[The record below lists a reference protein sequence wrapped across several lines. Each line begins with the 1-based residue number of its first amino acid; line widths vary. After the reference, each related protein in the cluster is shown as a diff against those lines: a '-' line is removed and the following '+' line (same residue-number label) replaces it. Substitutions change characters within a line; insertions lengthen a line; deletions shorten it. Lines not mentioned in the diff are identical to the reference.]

1 MLALILRLIS
11 LNQSLWLDEAITA
24 LAVKNNNLLDLVSKF
39 SLGDLHPPLHYVL
52 LWFWGHLFGYSE
64 ISLRLPSVILGVAT
78 VWLVYQIGTLQFNK
92 KVGLLAGLLLAVA
105 PLHVYYSQEARMY
118 SLAVLTVTL
127 SFYFLIRMTQGK
139 SWSLLG
145 LLVANTLILFTDY
158 VAYLAIPAQIIYVF
172 MCPYMGQK
180 EAKSNKG
187 LEGLKQRY
195 FSALL
200 LSLSTLIFWEPVFL
214 MQLSSGISTANTLTG
229 WASVV
234 GGAGYKE
241 LALIPVKTF
250 MGRISFEDKSLYALI
265 TGFLSIGYSYVFWHA
280 IRKFNQVI
288 VLLILW
294 IFVPIVL
301 AFGISLFIPVLSY
314 FRLIFILPAFYLLL
328 ALGLS
333 NLPHKL
339 FKPILFAVICVNL
352 IFLSMYYINPKFQ
365 REDWRGSSAKI
376 DFLADGNSL
385 IVFDNNTIFAP
396 FIYYSNLLYFSKPG
410 LKKIPAN
417 SVDDLAELNTNGITK
432 IFRFEYLFEITDPN
446 RLLEK
451 KLKDSDFALVDTFNF
466 NGVGLVHYYQYKY

>member
-1 MLALILRLIS
+1 MKIFLILILALILRLIS

-24 LAVKNNNLLDLVSKF
+24 VAIKSNGLIDLVTKF
-39 SLGDLHPPLHYVL
+39 SVGDLHPPLHYVL

-234 GGAGYKE
+234 GGAGFKE
-241 LALIPVKTF
+241 LALIPIKTF

-352 IFLSMYYINPKFQ
+352 IFLGFYYTNPKFQ
-365 REDWRGSSAKI
+365 REYWRGLVAWQKQANVKI
-376 DFLADGNSL
+376 VLESNDA
-385 IVFDNNTIFAP
+385 FAP
-396 FIYYSNLLYFSKPG
+396 INYYEGSNFYPG
-410 LKKIPAN
+410 LKKVPVKN
-417 SVDDLAELNTNGITK
+417 MEEVFDVGDQNVYVLQYLVDV
-432 IFRFEYLFEITDPN
+432 TDPG
-446 RLLEK
+446 RLLERKLVKQGFQK
-451 KLKDSDFALVDTFNF
+451 KDTIDFT
-466 NGVGLVHYYQYKY
+466 GVGFLNHYVR